1 VKIQHFFDPRTS
13 TLTYVVHDDDTRCAV
28 VIDPVA
34 DFDPRSGRLWY
45 ESCET
50 LARYAEAERLEIR
63 CVLETHAHADHLSGA
78 PWLAERFG
86 ASTVIGAEI
95 TRVQRIFR
103 DVFNLGEDFA
113 VDGRQFDVLMHDG
126 DIIDVGELEI
136 EALHT
141 PGHTPACLSYA
152 IGDAVFV
159 GDTLFMPDH
168 GTARCDFP
176 GGSAE
181 QLYDSIQ
188 RLYALPDATRVFTCH
203 DYQPGGRALRFE
215 SSIGEQKRSN
225 VQLDAKTSKAD
236 FVAFRSK
243 RDAELDLPLLLLPA
257 VQVNVRAGGL
267 PEPEANGV
275 RYLKIPVGEP
285 ERRDS
290 AQPAQ
295 ARG

>member
-1 VKIQHFFDPRTS
+1 VKIRHFFDERTS
-13 TLTYVVHDDDTRCAV
+13 TLSYVVHEEDTRCAV

-34 DFDPRSGRLWY
+34 DFDLRSGRLWY
-45 ESCET
+45 ESCEA
-50 LARYAEAERLEIR
+50 LGRYADAERLEIR

-78 PWLAERFG
+78 PWLVERFG

-95 TRVQRIFR
+95 TRLQRIFR
-103 DVFNLGEDFA
+103 DVFNLGDDFA
-113 VDGRQFDVLMHDG
+113 VDGSQFDVLMRDG
-126 DIIDVGELEI
+126 DTIEVGDLEI

-141 PGHTPACLSYA
+141 PGHTPACLSYS

-159 GDTLFMPDH
+159 GDTLFMPDY

-203 DYQPGGRALRFE
+203 DYRPGGRALRFE
-215 SSIGEQKRSN
+215 STIGEQKRSN
-225 VQLDAKTSKAD
+225 VQLDAKSAKAD
-236 FVAFRSK
+236 FVAFRHK
-243 RDAELDLPLLLLPA
+243 RDAELAMPLLLLPS
-257 VQVNVRAGGL
+257 VQVNVRAGRL

-275 RYLKIPVGEP
+275 RYLKIPVGLP
-285 ERRDS
+285 
-290 AQPAQ
+290 
-295 ARG
+295 ARGDQTRSG